1 MGVVYGRARD
11 HRRTMASYK
20 CPFRKYH
27 REYFTIEVTIKAGL
41 VGTIHSITESEY
53 KYEYILVQYILV
65 A

>member
-1 MGVVYGRARD
+1 
-11 HRRTMASYK
+11 MASYK